1 MLQSLTPNLQPRRNM
16 DTNKPKD
23 AAEALDVRTGSA
35 SFWMPIETAPRNG
48 EHRIMIA
55 AIHNGE
61 IQDIDFDAVFEQE
74 QESWELPQAYWLWK
88 SAYGRIEEPTH
99 WAFLPSLANTPA
111 CHGAPDP
118 K

>member
-1 MLQSLTPNLQPRRNM
+1 MNNTAPQGQP
-16 DTNKPKD
+16 
-23 AAEALDVRTGSA
+23 EAPSGLAVPTGSA

-99 WAFLPSLANTPA
+99 WAFLPSLPNTLA